1 MALHRPLC
9 PDGRGAGDLDA
20 VAHCPEGSRPFVLA
34 ATILASAMGFI
45 DGTVVTIALPSIQK
59 DFGADF
65 TTLQWV
71 VNGYALMLG
80 SLILV
85 GGGAGDK
92 FGRRRVF
99 LIGIGLFVL
108 ASLCCALAPGLAALI
123 FARICQGIGA
133 ALMIPQSLAIIAA
146 SFPKDVRGRAIGIWA
161 GASAITT
168 ALGPPLGGFL
178 IDILS
183 WRAAFWINVP
193 IAAAVVWLT
202 LRHVPESRSEDA
214 EGGLDWTG
222 GALAVIGFGALTLS
236 LTTASQ
242 TAAFSASALMWL
254 ALGVVGIVAF
264 LVTEHRVTQP
274 LMPPSL
280 FKSKSF
286 TGSNLTTLFL
296 YGAFTAMLFLLPFD
310 LIGLRGY
317 SSAEVGLI
325 LLPIGLVIGVASRSA
340 GHWADHTGPRLPLI
354 LGSLTVAVAAGVFA
368 LNLQNFW
375 IGVFLPILVV
385 SAGMAVVVAPLTT
398 AVMNAAPNAL
408 SGAASGINNAASRI
422 AGLFAV
428 AIVGS
433 AATIVFLSDLTSA
446 GIANDG
452 AKPRFGSFPD
462 VSSAARP
469 AIEAAFLHAYSA
481 AMLIAAAFGALAALT
496 AYLTVQNVPAKPT
509 KHRLK
514 DF

>member
-222 GALAVIGFGALTLS
+222 GVLAVIGFGALTLS

-242 TAAFSASALMWL
+242 TAAFSVSALMWL

-264 LVTEHRVTQP
+264 LVTEHRVKQP

-286 TGSNLTTLFL
+286 TGANLTTLFL

-354 LGSLTVAVAAGVFA
+354 LGSLIVAVARRRLRAQSA
-368 LNLQNFW
+368 E
-375 IGVFLPILVV
+375 FLDRRI
-385 SAGMAVVVAPLTT
+385 SAHPRRISRNGRRRGTADDGCHERGAQCAVRRGFGHQQCREPDRGSVRRRDRRLGRHDRISER
-398 AVMNAAPNAL
+398 
-408 SGAASGINNAASRI
+408 SGGR
-422 AGLFAV
+422 GH
-428 AIVGS
+428 
-433 AATIVFLSDLTSA
+433 
-446 GIANDG
+446 
-452 AKPRFGSFPD
+452 RE
-462 VSSAARP
+462 RRR
-469 AIEAAFLHAYSA
+469 EAAFRKLSGC
-481 AMLIAAAFGALAALT
+481 LVGGA
-496 AYLTVQNVPAKPT
+496 PS
-509 KHRLK
+509 HRSGVSPRL
-514 DF
+514 